1 MEKASK
7 SFKSIDVLTTA
18 HRLGI
23 SVMSLNDIER
33 YVDKYIQK
41 KKSLEDPDSN
51 KTDTNNISL
60 NLITDQKRSHLTK
73 EDLDHP
79 NHKSKS
85 FVAMA
90 NFLDH
95 FLSAFLSLQVCKLK
109 NPFLKFEP
117 ICKQYRPTYQEFRVW
132 HDINFESISSKGT
145 NSPFQAYFSDE

>member
-33 YVDKYIQK
+33 YVDKYLQK

-60 NLITDQKRSHLTK
+60 NLITEQKRSNLTK

-79 NHKSKS
+79 NHKSNCIRPFS
-85 FVAMA
+85 F
-90 NFLDH
+90 
-95 FLSAFLSLQVCKLK
+95 S
-109 NPFLKFEP
+109 
-117 ICKQYRPTYQEFRVW
+117 
-132 HDINFESISSKGT
+132 
-145 NSPFQAYFSDE
+145 